1 MTNRTSKKTIN
12 INVPV
17 LARVEG
23 EGALDLR
30 IEDGNITD
38 LKLRIFEPPRYF
50 EKFLEGRSYH
60 DVLDTVARICG
71 ICPVAYQ
78 MSAVQA
84 LESIFKAQVTPW
96 ASSMRRVM
104 YCGEW
109 LQSHSLHIHMLAA
122 PDFLGVN
129 SIIEMARDNDEAVRR
144 GLRLQTLG
152 NDLIALFGARSV
164 HPVGVCVGGFS
175 RAPEPATV
183 SAMVQRLADARLD
196 AEAVVRWVASLDLP
210 HDEQDFTSVSLRHS
224 HDYPMDAGRIVS
236 DRGLDIA
243 INEFEAF
250 FTEHHIP
257 HSTALHCLLQGQPYL
272 LGPLA
277 RLNLNL
283 DRLPA
288 ESRALLDE
296 TGIVFPSRNMFHS
309 IIARAIEIHVVVC
322 DAWRLLQTYQRP
334 EQSAV
339 EVTPMAGTGFGCT
352 EAPRGLL
359 WHRYDL
365 DESGMVKTARIVPP
379 TSQNQARIEQDLK
392 QSLLNIGLDNAQEI
406 LQLHAEKVIRNYDPC
421 ISCATHFL
429 TLSVQDDTHHE
440 VKDNTVNLQPI
451 DDEQRMTA
459 DSVLVIGIGSPHGSD
474 SLGWDV
480 IKILQQDEILS
491 QQPGLSLLCMD
502 RPGIQLLDVM
512 KSSDRVILVDAV
524 STTQPLGSLVR
535 LTMDDIKA
543 GNNKMSTHGIGIAET
558 LEIGRTLKQLPQQ
571 VLVLGLETGGDLH
584 RQYSQAELK
593 PLINA
598 VHDEIQRHSVAVG

>member
-1 MTNRTSKKTIN
+1 
-12 INVPV
+12 
-17 LARVEG
+17 
-23 EGALDLR
+23 
-30 IEDGNITD
+30 
-38 LKLRIFEPPRYF
+38 
-50 EKFLEGRSYH
+50 
-60 DVLDTVARICG
+60 
-71 ICPVAYQ
+71 
-78 MSAVQA
+78 
-84 LESIFKAQVTPW
+84 
-96 ASSMRRVM
+96 
-104 YCGEW
+104 
-109 LQSHSLHIHMLAA
+109 
-122 PDFLGVN
+122 
-129 SIIEMARDNDEAVRR
+129 
-144 GLRLQTLG
+144 
-152 NDLIALFGARSV
+152 
-164 HPVGVCVGGFS
+164 
-175 RAPEPATV
+175 
-183 SAMVQRLADARLD
+183 
-196 AEAVVRWVASLDLP
+196 
-210 HDEQDFTSVSLRHS
+210 
-224 HDYPMDAGRIVS
+224 
-236 DRGLDIA
+236 
-243 INEFEAF
+243 
-250 FTEHHIP
+250 
-257 HSTALHCLLQGQPYL
+257 
-272 LGPLA
+272 
-277 RLNLNL
+277 
-283 DRLPA
+283 
-288 ESRALLDE
+288 
-296 TGIVFPSRNMFHS
+296 
-309 IIARAIEIHVVVC
+309 
-322 DAWRLLQTYQRP
+322 
-334 EQSAV
+334 
-339 EVTPMAGTGFGCT
+339 MAGTGFGCT

-429 TLSVQDDTHHE
+429 TLSVQDNTHHE